1 MLHKIF
7 ETLAASVVGL
17 AAIFVFLAVLGWCER
32 HPVLAVAGVVA
43 SLALAFRHELKI
55 MGGIKK

>member
-1 MLHKIF
+1 MRKTIF

-17 AAIFVFLAVLGWCER
+17 ATIFVFLAVLGWCER
-32 HPVLAVAGVVA
+32 HPVLTVAGVVV
-43 SLALAFRHELKI
+43 SLALTFRHELRI